1 MHHVQGLSLTCI
13 VSPSELFLC
22 VSLSDPSC
30 VSPGELFQPVSASVS
45 MSRDLTSFF
54 KLTRQPTVVSSRSQL
69 HSARMQKKK
78 PDEVWYTPTADRSS
92 PLSLFLISGLCVL
105 TAGAHD
111 HVRIWSRGG
120 LAGELTLSAGDGKK
134 FADAFGMLLATSQNK
149 PG

>member
-69 HSARMQKKK
+69 HSARMHKKA
-78 PDEVWYTPTADRSS
+78 DEVWYIPTADE
-92 PLSLFLISGLCVL
+92 SLPPSQFLISGVSVL
-105 TAGAHD
+105 AVGAHD

-134 FADAFGMLLATSQNK
+134 FADAFGMLPSQTK